1 MKTSRRVI
9 LMSCLVLV
17 AACGT
22 KGDLV
27 LEGKETPAPTIEPI
41 DGPGDAD
48 ASKDQGD
55 AGEPADA
62 AKPVTPPTEE

>member
-1 MKTSRRVI
+1 MKTSRVVI
-9 LMSCLVLV
+9 LLTCLVLV

-27 LEGKETPAPTIEPI
+27 LPGKETPARTVDPI
-41 DGPGDAD
+41 DLPGDAD

-55 AGEPADA
+55 TGEPADA
-62 AKPVTPPTEE
+62 AEPAAPPTEE